1 MTDRIRFLLALDGAG
16 APLVTQ
22 CLGAMSDIVVLS
34 RIHPLALD
42 RVNPLE
48 QAYKWFGLM
57 TDADIERM
65 KSQTDWPFH
74 EIMQMIAERAEAK
87 NQTLIIADWSD
98 LDFISDKPVSEMS
111 GIFLHPT
118 ALEAR
123 MEPTSVALVR
133 HPVDQWIHL
142 RNQLG
147 KDAPGIEVFMRGY
160 RRFSECLDGIETIRF
175 EDFLADP
182 GAVLQTLCG
191 YLDAPFNSD
200 WEAGWKDYR
209 FVMGEP
215 AREKPEDEPQVTLTD
230 EIMAAFESNPDY
242 IPTVEKL
249 GYVNQN

>member
-1 MTDRIRFLLALDGAG
+1 MTDRIRLLLALDGAG

-34 RIHPLALD
+34 RIHPLGLD
-42 RVNPLE
+42 RINPLE
-48 QAYKWFGLM
+48 QAYKWFELV

-65 KSQTDWPFH
+65 KSQADWPFH
-74 EIMQMIAERAEAK
+74 EIMQMIAERAEK
-87 NQTLIIADWSD
+87 KGQTLVVADWSD
-98 LDFISDKPVSEMS
+98 LDFIGDKPVSELS

-118 ALEAR
+118 ALETR
-123 MEPTSVALVR
+123 MDPTSVALVR

-142 RNQLG
+142 QNQLG
-147 KDAPGIEVFMRGY
+147 PDAPSLEIFIRGC
-160 RRFSECLDGIETIRF
+160 RRFSECLEGIETIRF

-182 GAVLQTLCG
+182 GAMLQTLCG
-191 YLDAPFNSD
+191 YLDAPFNTD
-200 WEAGWKDYR
+200 WESGWKDYE

-215 AREKPEDEPQVTLTD
+215 ARRKPEGAAEVVLTE

-242 IPTVEKL
+242 APTVEKL

>member
-22 CLGAMSDIVVLS
+22 CLGAMSDIVMLS
-34 RIHPLALD
+34 RVHPLALEKI
-42 RVNPLE
+42 NPLE
-48 QAYKWFGLM
+48 QAYKWFGLISD
-57 TDADIERM
+57 TDIERM
-65 KSQTDWPFH
+65 KTQDDWPFH
-74 EIMQMIAERAEAK
+74 EIMQMIAERAEK
-87 NQTLIIADWSD
+87 NGKTLIVADWSD
-98 LDFISDKPVSEMS
+98 LDFIADKPVSELS

-147 KDAPGIEVFMRGY
+147 DDAPSSEIFMRGY

-191 YLDAPFNSD
+191 YLDAPFNAD
-200 WEAGWKDYR
+200 WETGWKDYG
-209 FVMGEP
+209 FVVGEP
-215 AREKPEDEPQVTLTD
+215 ARDKPEGEAQIVLTD
-230 EIMAAFESNPDY
+230 EIMDAFQNNPDY
-242 IPTVEKL
+242 APTIQKL
-249 GYVNQN
+249 GYAPAN

>member
-34 RIHPLALD
+34 RIHPLGLD
-42 RVNPLE
+42 RINPLE
-48 QAYKWFGLM
+48 QAYKWFGLVN
-57 TDADIERM
+57 DADIERM
-65 KSQTDWPFH
+65 KTQTDWPFH
-74 EIMQMIAERAEAK
+74 EIMQMIAERAETK
-87 NQTLIIADWSD
+87 GQTLIVADWSD
-98 LDFISDKPVSEMS
+98 LDFVADKPVSELS

-123 MEPTSVALVR
+123 MEPTSVALIR

-142 RNQLG
+142 QNQLG
-147 KDAPGIEVFMRGY
+147 PDAPGIDIFIRGY

-175 EDFLADP
+175 EEFLADP
-182 GAVLQTLCG
+182 GAILQTLCG
-191 YLDAPFNSD
+191 YLDAPFNPD
-200 WEAGWKDYR
+200 WESGWKEYNS
-209 FVMGEP
+209 FVNEP
-215 AREKPEDEPQVTLTD
+215 ARAKPEDAADVVLTD

-242 IPTVEKL
+242 APTIEKL